1 VGICPNLPCSA
12 ILRGVRLLQ
21 CAPGAHRVYGASDQ
35 WRGVFCYGLLRPLG
49 ADQEVLHGRNHQL
62 PRQGSLQCPSS
73 LDEVIMFARA
83 YEQWA
88 SAPICLAPPSSEAS
102 GCSSV
107 RQGPAGSMVLA
118 TSVRVSSAMVCSGR
132 LVPTKKFSM
141 AEIVDCL
148 VKGLYFHYDEKF
160 IPGHKEECR
169 GLVSDDKVDGD
180 PTDPTIS
187 LHALTGIQQHTS
199 KTMQLW
205 VQIGDATVMALL
217 DSGSTQFSRHGSC
230 EAHRPHTASGHQ
242 LLRHSGQWRSARL
255 LRALHQPRHQCRW

>member
-1 VGICPNLPCSA
+1 
-12 ILRGVRLLQ
+12 
-21 CAPGAHRVYGASDQ
+21 
-35 WRGVFCYGLLRPLG
+35 
-49 ADQEVLHGRNHQL
+49 
-62 PRQGSLQCPSS
+62 
-73 LDEVIMFARA
+73 MFARA

-132 LVPTKKFSM
+132 SVPTKKFSM

-205 VQIGDATVMALL
+205 VQIDDATIMALL
-217 DSGSTQFSRHGSC
+217 DSGSTHNFLDTAIAEHIGLAPQAATSFC
-230 EAHRPHTASGHQ
+230 VTVASGDRLDCSRRYTNLDIDIADELHHV
-242 LLRHSGQWRSARL
+242 LWLGTRL
-255 LRALHQPRHQCRW
+255 LRDGPWCPVAGGPWSGVVGPPSLHTCIHVHRSIHHHRRWLH